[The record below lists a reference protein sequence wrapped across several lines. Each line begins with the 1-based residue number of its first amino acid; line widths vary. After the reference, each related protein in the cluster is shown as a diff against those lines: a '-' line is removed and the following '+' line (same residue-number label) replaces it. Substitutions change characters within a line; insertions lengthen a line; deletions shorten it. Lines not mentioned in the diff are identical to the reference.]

1 MHEDSGIKK
10 IAHCLLPG
18 YRPPKVRF
26 ITLTFGGR
34 YQKLLL
40 IFFILYKATIAAPH
54 VGNNGTHAAKPALK
68 KQVATF

>member
-34 YQKLLL
+34 YPGSNLFNIFDRDAIL
-40 IFFILYKATIAAPH
+40 ILAVDFS
-54 VGNNGTHAAKPALK
+54 
-68 KQVATF
+68 